1 MILAS
6 FKPTQGRSKPE
17 NKAEAESLQLLPDRA
32 QDDERKAF

>member
-1 MILAS
+1 MLAS

-17 NKAEAESLQLLPDRA
+17 SKAEAESLQLLPDRA